1 MHLLVADLGMFNK
14 VGIAEALIMTMECY
28 ETVTTERYL
37 DFILTTSTTAT
48 RLERL
53 TEDKV

>member
-14 VGIAEALIMTMECY
+14 VGIAEALIMTMERY